1 MEQIKNEKT
10 FFHVF
15 PTLKVEE
22 EFKVLF
28 ADVEVKKITTN
39 SGRDFLHV
47 HLKSHH
53 LIPKKKIW
61 QMEQRIKEQLFGTSS
76 VKLQIL
82 EEYELSE
89 LYTPEA
95 VMEEYKESLILEL
108 KEKKVGIIFG
118 NFSNLSQISKH
129 EIDLSRL
136 KELVENGNRI
146 AFTNTCKGASEGREV
161 FIWSA
166 IEVYRAGIDA
176 EDVVKMMTIQP
187 AEMLGV
193 ADQIGSIEVGKD
205 ADITIYSDHPV
216 KSYAAHV
223 QFCMINGKVVLS

>member
-89 LYTPEA
+89 LYTPET

-108 KEKKVGIIFG
+108 KEKVDAAETAAASAGG
-118 NFSNLSQISKH
+118 AANTAQDNGMRA
-129 EIDLSRL
+129 EAVAA
-136 KELVENGNRI
+136 LVALGYD
-146 AFTNTCKGASEGREV
+146 GASAGRAVASVPDCDRVEDM
-161 FIWSA
+161 IMQA
-166 IEVYRAGIDA
+166 LRATT
-176 EDVVKMMTIQP
+176 K
-187 AEMLGV
+187 
-193 ADQIGSIEVGKD
+193 
-205 ADITIYSDHPV
+205 
-216 KSYAAHV
+216 
-223 QFCMINGKVVLS
+223 

>member
-1 MEQIKNEKT
+1 MELIMNEKT

-108 KEKKVGIIFG
+108 KEKVDAAETAAASAGG
-118 NFSNLSQISKH
+118 AANTAQDNGMRA
-129 EIDLSRL
+129 EAVAA
-136 KELVENGNRI
+136 LVALGYD
-146 AFTNTCKGASEGREV
+146 GASAGRAVASVPDCDRVEDM
-161 FIWSA
+161 IMQA
-166 IEVYRAGIDA
+166 LRATTKLIFHAEA
-176 EDVVKMMTIQP
+176 EDSPKKRIRCGTQKDLTD
-187 AEMLGV
+187 AF
-193 ADQIGSIEVGKD
+193 AEVG
-205 ADITIYSDHPV
+205 
-216 KSYAAHV
+216 
-223 QFCMINGKVVLS
+223 FNGVTGFKWMTTGS